1 MAVVI
6 VVIVLVKVVVV
17 VVVVVVA
24 VVVVVVVVVVAVVA
38 APAVHPVRQ
47 KRKCKM
53 VASWG
58 CSAGGTGS
66 PPRRLMPG
74 YPQTFKSLG

>member
-24 VVVVVVVVVVAVVA
+24 VVVVVVVVAVVA